1 MKGQSRLTWEKNMS
15 LLEVENIDVFYEDVQ
30 AVWGISLH
38 VDDGEVVGIIG
49 ANGAGKSTT
58 LNTISGLLKPR
69 AGSIVFREQN
79 IEHLPAEKIVE
90 SGIAQIP
97 EARRLFPFMTVQ
109 ENLEIGAYN
118 RRAENV
124 KSQTLNEV
132 FDLFPILQERRHQL
146 ARTLSGGE
154 QQMLA
159 VGRGLMAKPILLM
172 LDEPS
177 LGLAPMLV
185 KTVFE
190 AVRQINE
197 GGTTVLLVEQD
208 VQHSL
213 QLSHRGYVLE
223 NGRVVMEGTGK
234 ELLED
239 PHIRKAYLGL

>member
-1 MKGQSRLTWEKNMS
+1 MS
-15 LLEVENIDVFYEDVQ
+15 LLEVENIDVFYDDVQ
-30 AVWGISLH
+30 AVWGVSLR
-38 VDDGEVVGIIG
+38 VDEGEVVGIIG

-58 LNTISGLLKPR
+58 LNTISGLIQPR
-69 AGSIVFREQN
+69 VGSIVFREQN

-118 RRAENV
+118 RRAEAV
-124 KSQTLNEV
+124 RSETLKEV
-132 FDLFPILQERRHQL
+132 FDLFPILKERRNQL

-159 VGRGLMAKPILLM
+159 VGRGLMAKPVLLM

>member
-1 MKGQSRLTWEKNMS
+1 MS
-15 LLEVENIDVFYEDVQ
+15 LLEVDDIDVFYEDVQ
-30 AVWGISLH
+30 AVWGISLR
-38 VDDGEVVGIIG
+38 VDEGEVVSIIG

-69 AGSIVFREQN
+69 TGSIVFREQN

-90 SGIAQIP
+90 WGIAQIP
-97 EARRLFPFMTVQ
+97 EARRLFPFMTVR

-118 RRAENV
+118 RRAQATMD
-124 KSQTLNEV
+124 QTLKEV
-132 FDLFPILQERRHQL
+132 FDLFPVLQERRNQL

-159 VGRGLMAKPILLM
+159 VGRGLMAKPVLLM

-177 LGLAPMLV
+177 LGLAPLLV

-190 AVRQINE
+190 AVKQINE

-223 NGRVVMEGTGK
+223 NGRVVMEGTG
-234 ELLED
+234 ERLLED
-239 PHIRKAYLGL
+239 SHIRKAYLGV

>member
-1 MKGQSRLTWEKNMS
+1 MNMS
-15 LLEVENIDVFYEDVQ
+15 LLELENLDVFYGDMQALWDV
-30 AVWGISLH
+30 SLH
-38 VDDGEVVGIIG
+38 VDEGETVCIIG
-49 ANGAGKSTT
+49 ANGAGKSTA
-58 LNTISGLLKPR
+58 LNTISGLLQPEQ
-69 AGSIVFREQN
+69 GSIRFNGTEIAQTPTQN
-79 IEHLPAEKIVE
+79 IVE
-90 SGIAQIP
+90 MGVIQIP

-118 RRAENV
+118 RRAQTV
-124 KSQTLNEV
+124 QSQTMQDVFELLPVLNE
-132 FDLFPILQERRHQL
+132 RRTQL

-159 VGRGLMAKPILLM
+159 VGRGLMAKPVLLM

-185 KTVFE
+185 RSVFD
-190 AVRQINE
+190 AIRRINE
-197 GGTTVLLVEQD
+197 AGTTVLLVEQD
-208 VQHSL
+208 VHHSL

-223 NGRVVMEGTGK
+223 NGRIVMEGKGG

>member
-1 MKGQSRLTWEKNMS
+1 MS
-15 LLEVENIDVFYEDVQ
+15 LLEVENIDVFYDDVQ
-30 AVWGISLH
+30 AVWGVSLR
-38 VDDGEVVGIIG
+38 VDEGEVVGIIG

-58 LNTISGLLKPR
+58 LNTISGLIKPR
-69 AGSIVFREQN
+69 TGSIVFREQN
-79 IEHLPAEKIVE
+79 VEHLPAERIVE
-90 SGIAQIP
+90 LGIAQIP

-118 RRAENV
+118 RRAQSMEE
-124 KSQTLNEV
+124 QTLEEV
-132 FDLFPILQERRHQL
+132 FDLFPILRERRNQL

-159 VGRGLMAKPILLM
+159 VGRGLMAKLVLLM

-190 AVRQINE
+190 AVQRIND

-213 QLSHRGYVLE
+213 QLSHRGYVFE
-223 NGRVVMEGTGK
+223 NGRVVMEGNGK

>member
-15 LLEVENIDVFYEDVQ
+15 LLEVEKIDVFYDDVQ
-30 AVWGISLH
+30 AVWGISLN
-38 VDDGEVVGIIG
+38 VNEGEVVGIIG

-79 IEHLPAEKIVE
+79 IEYLPAEKIVE

-118 RRAENV
+118 RRAEAVRN
-124 KSQTLNEV
+124 QTLNEV
-132 FDLFPILQERRHQL
+132 FDLFPILKERRNQL

>member
-1 MKGQSRLTWEKNMS
+1 MKGRSRLTWEKNMS
-15 LLEVENIDVFYEDVQ
+15 LLEVDNIDVFYEDIQ

-38 VDDGEVVGIIG
+38 VDEGEVVCIIG

-58 LNTISGLLKPR
+58 LNTISGLIQPR

-118 RRAENV
+118 RRAEAV
-124 KSQTLNEV
+124 RSQTLKEV
-132 FDLFPILQERRHQL
+132 FDLLPVLQERRNQL

-159 VGRGLMAKPILLM
+159 VGRGLMAKPVLLM

>member
-1 MKGQSRLTWEKNMS
+1 MS
-15 LLEVENIDVFYEDVQ
+15 LLEVENIDVFYDDVQ
-30 AVWGISLH
+30 AVWGVSLH
-38 VDDGEVVGIIG
+38 VNEGEVVGIIG

-58 LNTISGLLKPR
+58 LNTISGLIKPR
-69 AGSIVFREQN
+69 TGSIVFREQN
-79 IEHLPAEKIVE
+79 VEHLPTEKIVE
-90 SGIAQIP
+90 SGIVQIP

-118 RRAENV
+118 RRAQDV
-124 KSQTLNEV
+124 KSQTLSEV
-132 FDLFPILQERRHQL
+132 FDLFPVLQERRNQL

-159 VGRGLMAKPILLM
+159 VGRGLMAKPVLLM

-185 KTVFE
+185 KAVFD

-208 VQHSL
+208 VRHSL
-213 QLSHRGYVLE
+213 ELSHRGYVLE
-223 NGRVVMEGTGK
+223 NGRVVMEGKGD

-239 PHIRKAYLGL
+239 PHIRKAYLGV

>member
-1 MKGQSRLTWEKNMS
+1 MS
-15 LLEVENIDVFYEDVQ
+15 LLEVENIDVFYDDVQ
-30 AVWGISLH
+30 AVWGVSLR
-38 VDDGEVVGIIG
+38 VDEGEVVGIIG

-58 LNTISGLLKPR
+58 LNTISGLIKPR
-69 AGSIVFREQN
+69 TGSIVFREQN
-79 IEHLPAEKIVE
+79 VEHLPAERIVE
-90 SGIAQIP
+90 LGIAQIP

-118 RRAENV
+118 RRAQSMEE
-124 KSQTLNEV
+124 QTLEEV
-132 FDLFPILQERRHQL
+132 FDLFPILRERRNQL

-159 VGRGLMAKPILLM
+159 VGRGLMAKPVLLM

-190 AVRQINE
+190 AVQRIND

-213 QLSHRGYVLE
+213 QLSHRGYVFE
-223 NGRVVMEGTGK
+223 NGRVVMEGNGK

>member
-1 MKGQSRLTWEKNMS
+1 MS
-15 LLEVENIDVFYEDVQ
+15 LLEVENIDVFYDDVQ
-30 AVWGISLH
+30 AVWGVSLH
-38 VDDGEVVGIIG
+38 VNEGEVVGIIG

-58 LNTISGLLKPR
+58 LNTISGLIKPR
-69 AGSIVFREQN
+69 TGSIVFREQN
-79 IEHLPAEKIVE
+79 VEHLPTEKIVE
-90 SGIAQIP
+90 SGIVQIP

-118 RRAENV
+118 RRAQDV
-124 KSQTLNEV
+124 KSHTLSEV
-132 FDLFPILQERRHQL
+132 FDLFPVLQERRNQL

-159 VGRGLMAKPILLM
+159 VGRGLMAKPVLLM

-185 KTVFE
+185 KAVFD

-208 VQHSL
+208 VRHSL
-213 QLSHRGYVLE
+213 ELSHRGYVLE
-223 NGRVVMEGTGK
+223 NGRVVMEGKGD

-239 PHIRKAYLGL
+239 PHIRKAYLGV

>member
-1 MKGQSRLTWEKNMS
+1 MS
-15 LLEVENIDVFYEDVQ
+15 LLEIEHIDVFYDDVQ
-30 AVWGISLH
+30 AVWGISLC
-38 VDDGEVVGIIG
+38 VDKGEIVCIIG

-69 AGSIVFREQN
+69 GGRIVFGDQNLEQV
-79 IEHLPAEKIVE
+79 PAEKIVE
-90 SGIAQIP
+90 LGIAQIP

-118 RRAENV
+118 RRAQSV
-124 KSQTLNEV
+124 KEETLEEV
-132 FDLFPILQERRHQL
+132 FDLFPILKERKNQL

-159 VGRGLMAKPILLM
+159 VGRGLMAKPVLLM

-177 LGLAPMLV
+177 LGLAPLLV

-190 AVRQINE
+190 ALQRINDR
-197 GGTTVLLVEQD
+197 GTTVLLVEQD

-213 QLSHRGYVLE
+213 ELSNRGYVLE

-234 ELLED
+234 GLLDD

>member
-15 LLEVENIDVFYEDVQ
+15 LLEVEKIDVFYDDVQ
-30 AVWGISLH
+30 AVWGISLN
-38 VDDGEVVGIIG
+38 VNEGEVVGIIG

-69 AGSIVFREQN
+69 TGSIVFREQN

-118 RRAENV
+118 RRAESV

-132 FDLFPILQERRHQL
+132 FDLFPILKERRNQL

>member
-1 MKGQSRLTWEKNMS
+1 MKGRSRLTWEKNMS
-15 LLEVENIDVFYEDVQ
+15 LLEVENIDVFYDDVQ
-30 AVWGISLH
+30 AVWGVSLH
-38 VDDGEVVGIIG
+38 VNEGEVVGIIG

-58 LNTISGLLKPR
+58 LNTISGLIKPR
-69 AGSIVFREQN
+69 TGSIVFREQN
-79 IEHLPAEKIVE
+79 VEHLPTEKIVE
-90 SGIAQIP
+90 SGIVQIP

-118 RRAENV
+118 RRAQDV
-124 KSQTLNEV
+124 KSQTLSEV
-132 FDLFPILQERRHQL
+132 FDLFPVLQQRRNQL

-159 VGRGLMAKPILLM
+159 VGRGLMAKPVLLM

-185 KTVFE
+185 KAVFD

-208 VQHSL
+208 VRHSL
-213 QLSHRGYVLE
+213 ELSHRGYVLE
-223 NGRVVMEGTGK
+223 NGRVVMEGKGD

-239 PHIRKAYLGL
+239 PHIRKAYLGV

>member
-1 MKGQSRLTWEKNMS
+1 MS
-15 LLEVENIDVFYEDVQ
+15 LLEVEHIDVFYDDVQ
-30 AVWGISLH
+30 AVWGISLR
-38 VDDGEVVGIIG
+38 VDNGEIVCIIG
-49 ANGAGKSTT
+49 ANGAGKTTT

-69 AGSIVFREQN
+69 EGCIVFGDQNLEQF
-79 IEHLPAEKIVE
+79 PAEKIVE
-90 SGIAQIP
+90 LGIAQIP

-118 RRAENV
+118 RRAQSAKKE
-124 KSQTLNEV
+124 TLEEV
-132 FDLFPILQERRHQL
+132 YDLFPILKERRNQL

-159 VGRGLMAKPILLM
+159 VGRGLMAKPVLLM

-190 AVRQINE
+190 ALQRINDS
-197 GGTTVLLVEQD
+197 GTTVLLVEQD

-213 QLSHRGYVLE
+213 ELSHRGYVLE

-234 ELLED
+234 GLLDD

>member
-1 MKGQSRLTWEKNMS
+1 MKGQSRRTWGKNMS

-30 AVWGISLH
+30 AVWGISLY
-38 VDDGEVVGIIG
+38 VDEGEVVGIIG
-49 ANGAGKSTT
+49 ANGAGKSTM
-58 LNTISGLLKPR
+58 LNTISGLIQPR
-69 AGSIVFREQN
+69 AGSIVFRERN

-118 RRAENV
+118 RRAEAV
-124 KSQTLNEV
+124 RSQTLKEV
-132 FDLFPILQERRHQL
+132 FDLFPVLQERRNQL
-146 ARTLSGGE
+146 AMTLSGGE

-159 VGRGLMAKPILLM
+159 VGRGLMAKPVLLM

-177 LGLAPMLV
+177 LGLAPLLV
-185 KTVFE
+185 KAVFE

-213 QLSHRGYVLE
+213 ELSDRGYVLE
-223 NGRVVMEGTGK
+223 NGRVVMEGTG
-234 ELLED
+234 EGLLEN
-239 PHIRKAYLGL
+239 PHIRKAYLGV

>member
-1 MKGQSRLTWEKNMS
+1 MS
-15 LLEVENIDVFYEDVQ
+15 LLEVENIDVFYDDVQ
-30 AVWGISLH
+30 AVWGVSLR
-38 VDDGEVVGIIG
+38 VDEGEVVGIIG

-58 LNTISGLLKPR
+58 LNTISGLIKPR
-69 AGSIVFREQN
+69 TGSIVFQEQN
-79 IEHLPAEKIVE
+79 VEHLPAERIVE
-90 SGIAQIP
+90 LGIAQIP

-118 RRAENV
+118 RRAQSMEE
-124 KSQTLNEV
+124 QTLEEV
-132 FDLFPILQERRHQL
+132 FDLFPILRERRNQL

-159 VGRGLMAKPILLM
+159 VGRGLMAKPVLLM

-190 AVRQINE
+190 AVQQIND

-213 QLSHRGYVLE
+213 ELSHRGYVFE

>member
-1 MKGQSRLTWEKNMS
+1 MS
-15 LLEVENIDVFYEDVQ
+15 LLEIENIDVFYDDVQ
-30 AVWGISLH
+30 AVWGISLR
-38 VDDGEVVGIIG
+38 VDEGEIVGIIG

-58 LNTISGLLKPR
+58 LNAISGLIKPR
-69 AGSIVFREQN
+69 TGSIVFQEQN
-79 IEHLPAEKIVE
+79 VKQLPTEKIVE
-90 SGIAQIP
+90 AGIVQIP
-97 EARRLFPFMTVQ
+97 EARRLFPFMTAQ

-118 RRAENV
+118 RRALSV
-124 KSQTLNEV
+124 KEQTLEEV
-132 FDLFPILQERRHQL
+132 FDLFPILRERRNQL

-159 VGRGLMAKPILLM
+159 VGRGLMAKPVLLM

-190 AVRQINE
+190 AVQQIND

-213 QLSHRGYVLE
+213 ELSHRGYVLE
-223 NGRVVMEGTGK
+223 NGRVVMEGNGK
-234 ELLED
+234 ELLKD

>member
-1 MKGQSRLTWEKNMS
+1 MKGRSRLTWEKNMS
-15 LLEVENIDVFYEDVQ
+15 LLEVENIDVFYDDVQ
-30 AVWGISLH
+30 AVWGVSLH
-38 VDDGEVVGIIG
+38 VNEGEVVGIIG

-58 LNTISGLLKPR
+58 LNTISGLIKPR
-69 AGSIVFREQN
+69 TGSIVFREQN
-79 IEHLPAEKIVE
+79 VEHLPTEKIVE
-90 SGIAQIP
+90 SGIVQIP

-118 RRAENV
+118 RRAQDV
-124 KSQTLNEV
+124 KSRTLSEV
-132 FDLFPILQERRHQL
+132 FDLFPVLQQRRNQL

-159 VGRGLMAKPILLM
+159 VGRGLMAKPVLLM

-185 KTVFE
+185 KAVFD

-208 VQHSL
+208 VRHSL
-213 QLSHRGYVLE
+213 ELSHRGYVLE
-223 NGRVVMEGTGK
+223 NGRVVMEGKGD

-239 PHIRKAYLGL
+239 PHIRKAYLGV

>member
-1 MKGQSRLTWEKNMS
+1 MS
-15 LLEVENIDVFYEDVQ
+15 LLEVENIDVFYDDVQ
-30 AVWGISLH
+30 AVWGVSLH
-38 VDDGEVVGIIG
+38 VNEGEVVGIIG

-58 LNTISGLLKPR
+58 LNTISGLIKPR
-69 AGSIVFREQN
+69 TGSIVFREQN
-79 IEHLPAEKIVE
+79 VEHLPTEKIVE
-90 SGIAQIP
+90 SGIVQIP

-118 RRAENV
+118 RRAQDV
-124 KSQTLNEV
+124 KSRTLSEV
-132 FDLFPILQERRHQL
+132 FDLFPVLQERRNQL

-159 VGRGLMAKPILLM
+159 VGRGLMAKPVLLM

-185 KTVFE
+185 KAVFD

-208 VQHSL
+208 VRHSL
-213 QLSHRGYVLE
+213 ELSHRGYVLE
-223 NGRVVMEGTGK
+223 NGRVVMEGKGD

-239 PHIRKAYLGL
+239 PHIRKAYLGV

>member
-1 MKGQSRLTWEKNMS
+1 MS
-15 LLEVENIDVFYEDVQ
+15 LLEVENIDVFYDDVQ
-30 AVWGISLH
+30 AVWGISLR
-38 VDDGEVVGIIG
+38 VDEGEVVGIIG

-58 LNTISGLLKPR
+58 LNTISGLIKPR
-69 AGSIVFREQN
+69 TGSIVFQEQN
-79 IEHLPAEKIVE
+79 VEHLPAERIVE
-90 SGIAQIP
+90 LGIAQIP

-118 RRAENV
+118 RRAQSMEE
-124 KSQTLNEV
+124 QTLEEV
-132 FDLFPILQERRHQL
+132 FDLFPILRERRNQL

-159 VGRGLMAKPILLM
+159 VGRGLMAKPVLLM

-190 AVRQINE
+190 AVQQIND

-213 QLSHRGYVLE
+213 ELSHRGYVFE
-223 NGRVVMEGTGK
+223 NGRVVMEGNGK

>member
-1 MKGQSRLTWEKNMS
+1 MKGQSRRTWGKNMS

-38 VDDGEVVGIIG
+38 VDEGEIVGIIG
-49 ANGAGKSTT
+49 ANGAGKSTM
-58 LNTISGLLKPR
+58 LNTISGLIQPR

-97 EARRLFPFMTVQ
+97 EARRLFPFMTVR

-118 RRAENV
+118 RRAEAV
-124 KSQTLNEV
+124 RSQTLKEV
-132 FDLFPILQERRHQL
+132 FDLFPVLQERRNQL
-146 ARTLSGGE
+146 AMTLSGGE

-159 VGRGLMAKPILLM
+159 VGRGLMAKPVLLM

-177 LGLAPMLV
+177 LGLAPLLV
-185 KTVFE
+185 KALFE

-213 QLSHRGYVLE
+213 ELSDRGYVLE
-223 NGRVVMEGTGK
+223 NGRVVMEGTG
-234 ELLED
+234 EGLLED
-239 PHIRKAYLGL
+239 PHIRKAYLGV